1 LGYQSFRSFKTK
13 VKKLIFLF
21 YNFMGIYI
29 CVVQIINSEIRRKF
43 FLFKI
48 INVVQIINSEI
59 RRKFLLSKIIN
70 LEYE

>member
-48 INVVQIINSEI
+48 IN
-59 RRKFLLSKIIN
+59 